1 MTTKI
6 EIQKTACTYMK
17 VQLPEFQVI
26 ASTSV
31 GPVNYSRRR
40 LAGSNKTMCF
50 TVGTLTFGKR

>member
-1 MTTKI
+1 MTTKKKS
-6 EIQKTACTYMK
+6 QKTACTYMK

-40 LAGSNKTMCF
+40 LAGPNKTMCF
-50 TVGTLTFGKR
+50 TVRTLTFEKR